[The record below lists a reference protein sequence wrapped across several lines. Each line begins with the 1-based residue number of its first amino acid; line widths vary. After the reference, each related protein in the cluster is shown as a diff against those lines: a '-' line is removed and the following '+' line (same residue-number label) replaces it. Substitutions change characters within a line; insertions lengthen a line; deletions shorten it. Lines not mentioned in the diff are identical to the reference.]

1 MAAMDQLTSLSQLIQ
16 SVQGQKQSGT
26 SKTSGT
32 KTTQTNISDA
42 GISQL
47 LDQILSGP
55 GGVKSVGNAARAS
68 GLYNSTTE
76 DKKLGELYSDAA
88 LKAELARSPTTTSE
102 SSSTSTTAQTGG
114 VGLGTLG
121 TLVGGLSAANSLF
134 KLLGGGSSAGG
145 AGASLGGGGLLDS
158 LGGLFGG
165 SASGG
170 SAGGFGQLGGLFGGG
185 SQLGGLLS
193 GFGSGAGGASAGGF
207 GQLGNLFSGSGIFGG
222 GAEAGAASAGLSG
235 IPGVGSFFS
244 GLLGGKNSTDPG
256 NLASSAATGFAV
268 GGPVGAIAAPVAM
281 LTGGLLG
288 GASVICTALHR
299 KGLISQELH
308 NAGHQ
313 YLVTLHPMTRLG
325 YYLWAEKIAAKIDK
339 GSKFW
344 KYLMVVPT
352 WCYLSLLASDR
363 GTLDYLENP
372 IGAAVKLIGE
382 PLCPFLGSLA
392 MSYKLHK
399 MQEN

>member
-1 MAAMDQLTSLSQLIQ
+1 MAALDQLTSLSQLIQ

-102 SSSTSTTAQTGG
+102 KSTTSTTAQTGG
-114 VGLGTLG
+114 IGLGTLG
-121 TLVGGLSAANSLF
+121 TIVGGLGAANSLF
-134 KLLGGGSSAGG
+134 KLLGGSGASG
-145 AGASLGGGGLLDS
+145 AGASLGSGGLLSS

-165 SASGG
+165 GSSAGSAS
-170 SAGGFGQLGGLFGGG
+170 GFGQLGGLFGGG
-185 SQLGGLLS
+185 SSLGSMLGS
-193 GFGSGAGGASAGGF
+193 FGGSSGASSF
-207 GQLGNLFSGSGIFGG
+207 GQLGGMFGGSGIFGG
-222 GAEAGAASAGLSG
+222 GAEAGAATAGLNG

-244 GLLGGKNSTDPG
+244 GLLGGKDASTDPG
-256 NLASSAATGFAV
+256 NLASAAAAGAAF
-268 GGPVGAIAAPVAM
+268 GGPIGAVAAPVAM

-288 GASVICTALHR
+288 GASVICTALNK
-299 KGLISQELH
+299 KGLISRELH
-308 NAGHQ
+308 KAGHQ

-363 GTLDYLENP
+363 GILDYLENP

-382 PLCPFLGSLA
+382 PLCHFLGSLA